1 MREEIVR
8 FESYDL
14 ASSGFVRP
22 SAIMRRM
29 QQAARE
35 DLASFGITYE
45 DMRKENMAFVVS
57 RMALDFERSVKGEQ
71 DLVLRTAANPTHGA
85 TFPRSF
91 VLEDEE
97 GICMRAMSLW
107 ALLDFEKRSLL
118 RPSALWAEIPT
129 FSDLS
134 DGLVCERLI
143 QPVGEPDLWDERRV
157 YASMLDQNNHLNNCN
172 YADLA
177 TDLLPDGENCVKQL
191 HIAFQ
196 NEAKLGEVLQM
207 RGFHQDGSFL
217 ISGSFSQREGNCFL
231 SKVVLF

>member
-1 MREEIVR
+1 MREETVR

-14 ASSGFVRP
+14 TSSGFVRP
-22 SAIMRRM
+22 SAVMRRM

-35 DLASFGITYE
+35 DLASFGITYD
-45 DMRKENMAFVVS
+45 DMRKKNMVFVVS
-57 RMALDFERSVKGEQ
+57 RMALDFKRPVKGERN
-71 DLVLRTAANPTHGA
+71 LVLRTAANPTHGA

-97 GICMRAMSLW
+97 GICMRAVSLW

-118 RPSALWAEIPT
+118 RPSALWAEIPA
-129 FSDLS
+129 FPDLS
-134 DGLVCERLI
+134 QGLVCERLI
-143 QPVGEPDLWDERRV
+143 QPDGKPDLTDERRV

-177 TDLLPDGENCVKQL
+177 TDLLPDGAACVKQL

-196 NEAKLGEVLQM
+196 SEAKLGEVLRM
-207 RGFHQDGSFL
+207 KGFCQDGGYL
-217 ISGSFSQREGNCFL
+217 ISGSFSEREGNCFL